1 MKFKNFAIG
10 IYYVTVTVATIMYIV
25 WYRGIVKNLMKPDD
39 NDEEPE

>member
-10 IYYVTVTVATIMYIV
+10 IYYATLAVATVMCMV
-25 WYRGIVKNLMKPDD
+25 WYRGIVKNLMKTDE